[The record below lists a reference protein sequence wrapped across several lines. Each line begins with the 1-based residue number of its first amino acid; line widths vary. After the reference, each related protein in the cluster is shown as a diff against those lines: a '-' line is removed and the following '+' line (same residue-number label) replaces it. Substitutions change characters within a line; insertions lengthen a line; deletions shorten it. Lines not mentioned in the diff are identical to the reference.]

1 MSDTYDPQDL
11 SGVPS
16 RPPPPQQVLFGAGDD
31 EHPEERLTWRAGLA
45 GLGIA
50 AGATILLATLYP
62 SWRAASLPIS
72 ATLRE
77 EAVG

>member
-1 MSDTYDPQDL
+1 
-11 SGVPS
+11 V
-16 RPPPPQQVLFGAGDD
+16 A
-31 EHPEERLTWRAGLA
+31 
-45 GLGIA
+45 GIA
-50 AGATILLATLYP
+50 AGVYP